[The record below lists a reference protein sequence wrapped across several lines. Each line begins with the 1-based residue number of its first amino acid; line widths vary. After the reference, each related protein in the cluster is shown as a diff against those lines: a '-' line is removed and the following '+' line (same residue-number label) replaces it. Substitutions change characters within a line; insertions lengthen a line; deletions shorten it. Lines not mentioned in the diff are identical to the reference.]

1 MKLKK
6 LGKYFTKGLQAG
18 VLATALIAGNV
29 SCSQPAGGN
38 DTEFTGGNGGNG
50 GNQQNGW
57 QQPAYMNITEEF
69 GGQRFVESN
78 ADWFYDT
85 QNDKNTK
92 FTARYNDANQ
102 YIDGKVDE
110 LQKLWQETNTGS
122 PLSDQINTALN
133 NFNNGTSINENIEN
147 NYGALIPVFATM
159 EETFLS
165 DAQTFHAF
173 NASYHKLAAY
183 AYNQSLGAYKSSI
196 DFQSNKEMRNLKEN
210 FFVDELNYAGLS
222 YDELTDTYA
231 RTLMNQYL
239 STIAVNTDT
248 DQALLKKVVELALV
262 NESLYGLNDYAN
274 RTSVSNQ
281 DFTRERSYDRFYMRI
296 NDKIN
301 NMTTMNYNQDDRTM

>member
-1 MKLKK
+1 M
-6 LGKYFTKGLQAG
+6 
-18 VLATALIAGNV
+18 NV
-29 SCSQPAGGN
+29 
-38 DTEFTGGNGGNG
+38 
-50 GNQQNGW
+50 
-57 QQPAYMNITEEF
+57 TEEF
-69 GGQRFVESN
+69 GGQRFVEEN
-78 ADWFYDT
+78 AMWGLRNNRNTLF
-85 QNDKNTK
+85 ND
-92 FTARYNDANQ
+92 AYNSANQ

-122 PLSDQINTALN
+122 VLSDQINTALN

-147 NYGALIPVFATM
+147 NYNALIPVFATM
-159 EETFLS
+159 ETTFLS

-173 NASYHKLAAY
+173 NASYHKLAAH
-183 AYNQSLGAYKSSI
+183 AYNQSLSERATET
-196 DFQSNKEMRNLKEN
+196 DFLANMEMQNLPEN

-274 RTSVSNQ
+274 RARVSNQ
-281 DFTRERSYDRFYMRI
+281 DFTHERLYDRFYMRI

-301 NMTTMNYNQDDRTM
+301 NMTTMSYNQDDRTM